1 MFNFEWF
8 DKSIGVA
15 TVSIGSYGITFNT
28 AVLNMFPKDTK
39 YIRLGFDKDGGII
52 GIMPMSKAD
61 NSAFEVNINTDK
73 GWVRIYSKDFV
84 RYVEVNNSNVDLTKT
99 EKYMVEWNAELNMAI
114 IDLNKKVKYNSNKN
128 DEKEDEE
135 DEQEEQND

>member
-1 MFNFEWF
+1 MFKFEWF

-15 TVSIGSYGITFNT
+15 TVSIGSYGITLNT
-28 AVLNMFPKDTK
+28 AVLNMLPKDTK
-39 YIRLGFDKDGGII
+39 YIKLGFDKELGVI
-52 GIMPMSKAD
+52 GIKPISEPD
-61 NSAFEVNINTDK
+61 NSAFEANINTDK

-99 EKYMVEWNAELNMAI
+99 EKYMVEWNEEMSMAI
-114 IDLNKKVKYNSNKN
+114 IDLNKKVKYNSSKN